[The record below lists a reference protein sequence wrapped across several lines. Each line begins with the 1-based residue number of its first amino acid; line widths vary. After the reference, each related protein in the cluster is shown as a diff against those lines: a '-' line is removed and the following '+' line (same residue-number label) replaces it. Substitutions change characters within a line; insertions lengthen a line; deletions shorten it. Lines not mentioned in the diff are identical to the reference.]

1 MDKQF
6 YVYIL
11 TNKQYGTL
19 YVGVTSNLL
28 KRIYEHKN
36 GLMEGFTKEYG
47 IHRLVYYEAAGDAIS
62 AIEREKRIKKWNRQ
76 WKVELIQSLNPNWDD
91 LYNSVIGSPLSRG

>member
-19 YVGVTSNLL
+19 YTGVTSDLL
-28 KRIYEHKN
+28 KRVYEHKH
-36 GLMEGFTKEYG
+36 GMMEGFTKEYG
-47 IHRLVYYEAAGDAIS
+47 VHRLVYYEVVGNAIS

-76 WKVELIQSLNPNWDD
+76 WKVELIQSANPNWDD
-91 LYNSVIGSPLSRG
+91 LCNSLIGSPLSRG